1 MKKRFDKA
9 LYDKYDKAARQR
21 TQLHLER
28 KGYKVR
34 EHPDRYAQDLI
45 ATKGGKDLLVECEV
59 KVVWDTD
66 KFPYDTVQLPERKKK
81 FFVEPTLFYIW
92 NNKLNKAI
100 TFFSEDVKH
109 LTPVEVPNKYV
120 YKGEYFFQIP
130 MDLTKT
136 IKVKINEANT

>member
-34 EHPDRYAQDLI
+34 EHPDHYAQDLI

-120 YKGEYFFQIP
+120 CKGEYFFQIP

-136 IKVKINEANT
+136 IKVKINEVNT

>member
-1 MKKRFDKA
+1 
-9 LYDKYDKAARQR
+9 
-21 TQLHLER
+21 
-28 KGYKVR
+28 VR